1 MDKSDKIIVGISI
14 GDLNGIG
21 VEVILKTFQD
31 KRMLDFCTPLIFG
44 STKAISYH
52 KTALNLEMPIHGIT
66 SINQMHHTKINVLN
80 IWKEEVSIALGKPS
94 KEAGDYA
101 AKSLEAG
108 VEFLKNKKI
117 DVLLTAPINKETIQ
131 SDDFNFPGH
140 TEYLLEKTNQKEN
153 IMIMVSNKIKIGFT
167 ICYDLRFPNLFRKLA
182 KKGAQIILM
191 PAAFTV
197 PSGKAHWEVMLRSRA
212 IENSLFLVATD
223 MCGAH
228 HTNRKTYGH
237 SLLVNPWGKIIAK
250 AKTKP
255 KILNTNINLE
265 EVEHARNKIP
275 AILND

>member
-1 MDKSDKIIVGISI
+1 MAKLFAKENNVNINIGSLLLKIKNQKKLVNRSYFINTKGKIVKTYDKIHMFDVNINKKETHRESDTFHAGSNI
-14 GDLNGIG
+14 
-21 VEVILKTFQD
+21 IL
-31 KRMLDFCTPLIFG
+31 
-44 STKAISYH
+44 
-52 KTALNLEMPIHGIT
+52 
-66 SINQMHHTKINVLN
+66 LN
-80 IWKEEVSIALGKPS
+80 I
-94 KEAGDYA
+94 D
-101 AKSLEAG
+101 
-108 VEFLKNKKI
+108 
-117 DVLLTAPINKETIQ
+117 
-131 SDDFNFPGH
+131 
-140 TEYLLEKTNQKEN
+140 
-153 IMIMVSNKIKIGFT
+153 KIKIGFT

-223 MCGAH
+223 MCGTH

-237 SLLVNPWGKIIAK
+237 SLLVNPWGKIIAN

-265 EVEHARNKIP
+265 EVEHVRNKIP

>member
-1 MDKSDKIIVGISI
+1 MKTLNISQIQFEAKSTPQKNA
-14 GDLNGIG
+14 LL
-21 VEVILKTFQD
+21 LKKYFEKTVKFNPN
-31 KRMLDFCTPLIFG
+31 LICTPECSNI
-44 STKAISYH
+44 
-52 KTALNLEMPIHGIT
+52 IT
-66 SINQMHHTKINVLN
+66 SDINYLKKNTTFEKDCPIINMAQLYAKENNTN
-80 IWKEEVSIALGKPS
+80 INIG
-94 KEAGDYA
+94 
-101 AKSLEAG
+101 SLLLK
-108 VEFLKNKKI
+108 VKNKKKLVNRSFFI
-117 DVLLTAPINKETIQ
+117 NSKGKIVKKYDKIHMFDVNINKRETHRESDTFQAGKNIVLL
-131 SDDFNFPGH
+131 
-140 TEYLLEKTNQKEN
+140 N
-153 IMIMVSNKIKIGFT
+153 IDKIKIGFT

-223 MCGAH
+223 MCGTH

-255 KILNTNINLE
+255 KILNTKINLE
-265 EVEHARNKIP
+265 EVKHARHKIP